1 MSPTSRSSHET
12 ASPHHSRRR
21 VRKLRDHATKTPS
34 NLDILELH
42 TREVLKRLEMSP
54 WEEAS
59 IKLGARKNKPKYIC
73 WKENSLR
80 CVRIQTRTLSYEI
93 WIDCFR
99 VYVKCE
105 LLWAKEVLLKA
116 GYFPLL
122 MFCCPWNQFWGT
134 NIREHVLHPGF
145 VVAVS
150 SPASGLSES
159 IGISPKE
166 T

>member
-59 IKLGARKNKPKYIC
+59 IKL
-73 WKENSLR
+73 WKEKQNQHSFVISVKKKMVLR
-80 CVRIQTRTLSYEI
+80 CVRIQTRTLLSYEI
-93 WIDCFR
+93 IDRLFQSICQ
-99 VYVKCE
+99 
-105 LLWAKEVLLKA
+105 
-116 GYFPLL
+116 
-122 MFCCPWNQFWGT
+122 MQ
-134 NIREHVLHPGF
+134 I
-145 VVAVS
+145 VS
-150 SPASGLSES
+150 S
-159 IGISPKE
+159 
-166 T
+166 